1 MTLQHDEF
9 LNLCKKAEHI
19 FLTAPAGADGDSVG
33 TQSAF
38 YEIFKKLFPQKSIS
52 IVNEDPC
59 PQRYLFMPF
68 ADTFKTSAE
77 LEKSWKKGSTK
88 DLWICVDGGPN
99 RLGEKTTAFWDQAT
113 YRAQVDHHR
122 VSQEFKLDAK
132 LNNSDA
138 ASTTEIVY
146 DFCTHHKIPLSPT
159 LAQNIYVGLIY
170 DTGLF
175 KHSNTTPKVMRIG
188 ADLLEFGFNHTQT
201 AEKVLFIRNAA
212 NLKLAQKLLSSMQML
227 SDNRYVWAKI
237 TQKDFQEAKA
247 KLEDREGLID
257 LLFLTDKC
265 EIAALFS
272 EVDNNV
278 WKISLRAR
286 RLDVAQLAKSLDAN
300 GGGHRLA
307 AGCSVSG
314 DQEKLNECHKR
325 AQDIIQKGEY
335 I

>member
-1 MTLQHDEF
+1 
-9 LNLCKKAEHI
+9 
-19 FLTAPAGADGDSVG
+19 
-33 TQSAF
+33 
-38 YEIFKKLFPQKSIS
+38 
-52 IVNEDPC
+52 
-59 PQRYLFMPF
+59 
-68 ADTFKTSAE
+68 
-77 LEKSWKKGSTK
+77 
-88 DLWICVDGGPN
+88 
-99 RLGEKTTAFWDQAT
+99 
-113 YRAQVDHHR
+113 
-122 VSQEFKLDAK
+122 
-132 LNNSDA
+132 
-138 ASTTEIVY
+138 
-146 DFCTHHKIPLSPT
+146 
-159 LAQNIYVGLIY
+159 
-170 DTGLF
+170 
-175 KHSNTTPKVMRIG
+175 MRIG